1 MDKVRTKLARGD
13 GLRQLVELEK
23 RKTERNSY
31 LLSFVGGYA
40 QIFYISLT
48 FIGGVLVP
56 TYQMRYS
63 TQQGTRGI
71 GTDTKAGAD
80 MHQDPTLWLKQK
92 NTNTSL
98 LNQSKPNIIDKTI
111 NWVCCSMNDLVCL
124 SVPFEFDR
132 LNCFYLNYHFLLN
145 GPKTFNAQKT
155 SPRRT
160 QS

>member
-1 MDKVRTKLARGD
+1 MSKFDVQRSVSVQCKVRTVNIKSELDKVRTKLARGD

-80 MHQDPTLWLKQK
+80 MHQDPTL
-92 NTNTSL
+92 
-98 LNQSKPNIIDKTI
+98 
-111 NWVCCSMNDLVCL
+111 
-124 SVPFEFDR
+124 
-132 LNCFYLNYHFLLN
+132 
-145 GPKTFNAQKT
+145 
-155 SPRRT
+155 
-160 QS
+160 

>member
-1 MDKVRTKLARGD
+1 MTACANLLNWKK
-13 GLRQLVELEK
+13 EK
-23 RKTERNSY
+23 QKETHICF
-31 LLSFVGGYA
+31 LLSEAMHKY
-40 QIFYISLT
+40 FYISLT

-80 MHQDPTLWLKQK
+80 MHQDPTLWLEQK

-98 LNQSKPNIIDKTI
+98 LIQSNPNIIDKTI

-155 SPRRT
+155 SPTPHSHRT
-160 QS
+160 YRKD

>member
-1 MDKVRTKLARGD
+1 MSKFDVQRSVSVQCKVRTVNIKSELDKVRTKLARGD

-40 QIFYISLT
+40 QIFLYFFDSLT

-80 MHQDPTLWLKQK
+80 MH
-92 NTNTSL
+92 
-98 LNQSKPNIIDKTI
+98 
-111 NWVCCSMNDLVCL
+111 
-124 SVPFEFDR
+124 
-132 LNCFYLNYHFLLN
+132 
-145 GPKTFNAQKT
+145 
-155 SPRRT
+155 
-160 QS
+160 